1 MQRLLITLA
10 IVAALYF
17 IFFNGNKIIEDVEEK
32 VEKDPEVLYQ
42 QHDEKAEGIDPS
54 IHKSSDLGRFGL

>member
-1 MQRLLITLA
+1 MLKLIIVLA

-17 IFFNGNKIIEDVEEK
+17 VFFNGNTKIEEE
-32 VEKDPEVLYQ
+32 VEKNPEVLYQ
-42 QHDEKAEGIDPS
+42 PQEEKSKGIDPS

>member
-1 MQRLLITLA
+1 MLKLLITLA

-17 IFFNGNKIIEDVEEK
+17 FVFNGTTQIEDEVDK
-32 VEKDPEVLYQ
+32 APEMITQ
-42 QHDEKAEGIDPS
+42 PQHEKAEGIDPS

>member
-1 MQRLLITLA
+1 MLKLLITLT

-17 IFFNGNKIIEDVEEK
+17 FVFNGTTQIEDEVDKE
-32 VEKDPEVLYQ
+32 PEMITQ
-42 QHDEKAEGIDPS
+42 PQDEKAEGIDPS